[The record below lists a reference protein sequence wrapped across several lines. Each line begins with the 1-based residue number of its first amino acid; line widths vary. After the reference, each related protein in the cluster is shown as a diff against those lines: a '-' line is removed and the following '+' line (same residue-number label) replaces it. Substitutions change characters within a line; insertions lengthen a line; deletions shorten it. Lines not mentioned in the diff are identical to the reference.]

1 MSLKI
6 EEIKNDNK
14 HTLKLIG
21 ELDIETYKLVENYVS
36 KFIEE
41 KEEDLFV
48 DGESLDF
55 IDSMGLGVLITVL
68 KKVNEK
74 NKDIYISNL
83 KPSIKKLFFLT
94 NLDKLFKMEE

>member
-1 MSLKI
+1 MSLKL

-14 HTLKLIG
+14 FTLKLVG
-21 ELDIETYKLVENYVS
+21 ELDIETYKDLEDYVVNFVEKVG
-36 KFIEE
+36 
-41 KEEDLFV
+41 EDLFV
-48 DGESLDF
+48 DGEELEF
-55 IDSMGLGVLITVL
+55 IDSMGLGVLITAL

-74 NKDIYISNL
+74 NKNIYVSNL